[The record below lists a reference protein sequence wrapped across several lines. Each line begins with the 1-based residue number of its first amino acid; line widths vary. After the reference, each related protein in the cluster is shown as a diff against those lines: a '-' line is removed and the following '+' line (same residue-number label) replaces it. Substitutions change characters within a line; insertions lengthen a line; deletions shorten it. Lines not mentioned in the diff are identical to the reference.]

1 MSSIR
6 SPGSMATNT
15 GLLFIIIGASPPP
28 PVEPIARVQPT
39 ITPRA
44 SGDCK
49 IIMVLLLL
57 LFIMIQLLLVGSEE
71 FLINWQVPL
80 HLL

>member
-6 SPGSMATNT
+6 SPGSMTTNT
-15 GLLFIIIGASPPP
+15 GLLFIVIGVSPAP
-28 PVEPIARVQPT
+28 PVQLIATVQP
-39 ITPRA
+39 PRA

-49 IIMVLLLL
+49 IIMVLLL

-71 FLINWQVPL
+71 FPLISQVPL